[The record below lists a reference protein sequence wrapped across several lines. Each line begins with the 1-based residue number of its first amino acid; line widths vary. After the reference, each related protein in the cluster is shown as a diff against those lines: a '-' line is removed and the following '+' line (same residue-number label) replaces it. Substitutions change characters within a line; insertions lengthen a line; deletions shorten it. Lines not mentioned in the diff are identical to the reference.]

1 MKSSSCLKFLL
12 VTAVFALVFA
22 GAGNA
27 ATITEPSYSV
37 QSLTITPST
46 LLPGE
51 TGQLDVTI
59 LNTGLSPLVIDKVS
73 VTDSDG
79 VISVKHPAIT
89 ALGAIGAGKSLT
101 ITLPISAKSVEGTF
115 IQPSMLTS
123 NMTLQQI
130 YSILI

>member
-12 VTAVFALVFA
+12 VTAAFALVFA

-27 ATITEPSYSV
+27 ANITEPSYSV

-79 VISVKHPAIT
+79 VIYCLRCAP
-89 ALGAIGAGKSLT
+89 LR
-101 ITLPISAKSVEGTF
+101 ISPCERT
-115 IQPSMLTS
+115 
-123 NMTLQQI
+123 
-130 YSILI
+130 